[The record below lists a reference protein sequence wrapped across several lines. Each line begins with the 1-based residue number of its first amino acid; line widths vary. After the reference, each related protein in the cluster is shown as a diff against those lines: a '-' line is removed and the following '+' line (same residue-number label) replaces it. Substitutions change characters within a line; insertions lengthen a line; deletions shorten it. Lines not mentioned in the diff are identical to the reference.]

1 MCDHLGFSA
10 LTKKRVKGDNN
21 SAIKKHRL
29 LCNHSFG
36 LDDFSILAGNNNDF
50 NVTLKVSLLINRDL
64 LHLEK
69 NRHLLPLELL
79 MTEDLILSYDGR

>member
-50 NVTLKVSLLINRDL
+50 NVTLKVSPSFGKKQAFATFGTSD
-64 LHLEK
+64 
-69 NRHLLPLELL
+69 
-79 MTEDLILSYDGR
+79 D